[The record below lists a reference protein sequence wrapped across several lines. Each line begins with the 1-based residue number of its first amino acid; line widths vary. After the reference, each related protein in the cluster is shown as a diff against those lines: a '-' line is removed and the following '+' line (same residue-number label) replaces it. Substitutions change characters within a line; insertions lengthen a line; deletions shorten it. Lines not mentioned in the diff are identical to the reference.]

1 MCLTCIEVSLLSKGL
16 ALFYSEPV
24 PRLAFFYIVNSS
36 VEEGKAEAAKRE
48 PDRAKHQYK
57 PRLGW

>member
-1 MCLTCIEVSLLSKGL
+1 MEIKRQTLTGHIVKLL
-16 ALFYSEPV
+16 P
-24 PRLAFFYIVNSS
+24 SS

-48 PDRAKHQYK
+48 PDRAKPQYK